1 MIELALGN
9 RGDCA
14 VLNFHDIKS
23 AVSIEQV
30 GAWLGVETK
39 KEGSQLRGPC
49 PVCDDPDNH
58 RVLALTPSKQLYFN
72 HCAKHR
78 GGGDCIQLA
87 SFVLGISQKDA
98 AQEINKHFRAT
109 TPENKPVPT
118 PDDVLKP
125 LDYLQADHELCT
137 RYGFS
142 KEACERIGAG
152 YASKGILRSRFL
164 LPVRLPDGKLIGYI
178 GVNDAL
184 EPMIKL
190 PPSWKW

>member
-1 MIELALGN
+1 M
-9 RGDCA
+9 
-14 VLNFHDIKS
+14 LNFAEIRE

-30 GAWLGVETK
+30 CSWLGIETK
-39 KEGSQLRGPC
+39 KEGLQRRGYC
-49 PVCDDPDNH
+49 PFCPDPSDPRH
-58 RVLALTPSKQLYFN
+58 LVLTPSKGLFFDF
-72 HCAKHR
+72 CPRHR
-78 GGGDCIQLA
+78 GGGDSIQLTA
-87 SFVLGISQKDA
+87 QVRGIPVKEA
-98 AQEINKHFRAT
+98 AEEINRHFRAT
-109 TPENKPVPT
+109 TPENKPVLT